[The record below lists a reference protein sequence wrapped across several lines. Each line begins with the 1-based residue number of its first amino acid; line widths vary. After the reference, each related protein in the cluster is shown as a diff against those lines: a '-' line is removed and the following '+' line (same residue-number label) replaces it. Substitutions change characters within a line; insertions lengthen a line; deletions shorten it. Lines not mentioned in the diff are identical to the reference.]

1 MQNRIIPGC
10 EPQYLK
16 GGEKGCLLLH
26 GFTSSPFE
34 MRDLGVLLNH
44 EDFTVHIP
52 LLPGHGTSPAN
63 LRKNNWYDWFETAK
77 NELFQLRKRC
87 KKVYVIGLSMGGT
100 LALHLAAHYEINGVA
115 ALAPGLY
122 LKNRFAIFSHFLKPF
137 IRYSRKYSGPDI
149 KADVKTLTY
158 SKISVRAIS
167 ELLKMFKHVKQ
178 DLKDIY
184 TPLLIIYARDDHVIN
199 GKSAKTIYKN
209 VSSQNKRILELTNSY
224 HIVTLDHE
232 KETVFT
238 EISSFLKSLS

>member
-10 EPQYLK
+10 EPQYLN
-16 GGEKGCLLLH
+16 GGPKGCLLLH

-34 MRDLGVLLNH
+34 MHELGESLH
-44 EDFTVHIP
+44 REGYTVHIP
-52 LLPGHGTSPAN
+52 LLPGHGTDPAN
-63 LRKNNWYDWFETAK
+63 LGKTMWYDWFETAK
-77 NELFQLRKRC
+77 NELFQLRKKC
-87 KKVYVIGLSMGGT
+87 KKVYVIGFSMGGT
-100 LALHLAAHYEINGVA
+100 LALHLAAHYEIDGVA

-122 LKNRFAIFSHFLKPF
+122 LKNRFAVLSHILKPI
-137 IRYSRKYSGPDI
+137 IRYSRKYSGSDI

-184 TPLLIIYARDDHVIN
+184 IPILIIYAREDHVID

-209 VSSQNKRILELTNSY
+209 ISSQNKRILELNNSY
-224 HIVTLDHE
+224 HIITLDNE
-232 KETVFT
+232 KEKVFS
-238 EISSFLKSLS
+238 EISYFLKS

>member
-1 MQNRIIPGC
+1 M
-10 EPQYLK
+10 
-16 GGEKGCLLLH
+16 LH

-34 MRDLGVLLNH
+34 MRELGERLYH
-44 EDFTVHIP
+44 QDFTVHIP
-52 LLPGHGTSPAN
+52 LLPGHGTNPAN
-63 LRKNNWYDWFETAK
+63 LRKNNWYDWFATAK

-122 LKNRFAIFSHFLKPF
+122 LKNKFAILSHLLKPVV
-137 IRYSRKYSGPDI
+137 RYSRKYSGPDI
-149 KADVKTLTY
+149 KADVKTITY
-158 SKISVRAIS
+158 SKIPVRAIS
-167 ELLKMFKHVKQ
+167 ELLKLFKHVKH

-184 TPLLIIYARDDHVIN
+184 TPLLIIYSSDDHVIN
-199 GKSAKTIYKN
+199 GKSAKTIYKT

-224 HIVTLDHE
+224 HIITLDNE
-232 KETVFT
+232 KEIVFT